1 MELIKYEDKQVIDTL
16 KKTVAA
22 GLTDPEFS
30 LFVQF
35 CQSTGLNPFKKE
47 IWAIKAGG
55 RLQLLTG
62 INGFRAIANNHSNYD
77 GIEIGLIGKGGEYL
91 SAAYPG
97 NDYIGAWSKCYRKD
111 RRIPTEGIAMLA
123 DYDKAFGNW
132 KTMRRVMIM
141 KCAESVALRQ
151 AFPQQLNGL
160 YTPDEMPQEFGEK
173 HNEVTV
179 LAKPAPIWEGP
190 RFAANQKPLVS
201 PVAAIM
207 ADVIPPLD
215 SPNRPSAEQITEG
228 EREPGSYVITTACK
242 FAGKTLDEI
251 YELHPT
257 WVADVLSDPAKS
269 AKLNMLDHTA
279 MTAFVGKVLTQDKKE
294 A

>member
-1 MELIKYEDKQVIDTL
+1 MELIKYEDKQVAVTL
-16 KKTVAA
+16 KQTVAA
-22 GLTDPEFS
+22 GLTDAEFS

-35 CQSTGLNPFKKE
+35 CQGTGLNPFKKE

-55 RLQLLTG
+55 RLQLMTG
-62 INGFRAIANNHSNYD
+62 IQGFRAIANANPHYD
-77 GIEIGLIGKGGEYL
+77 GIQIGLIGKDGDL
-91 SAAYPG
+91 LHASYPKD
-97 NDYIGAWSKCYRKD
+97 DYVGAWAKCHRKD
-111 RRIPTEGIAMLA
+111 RAFPAEGIAMLR

-132 KTMRRVMIM
+132 KSMKRVMIM

-190 RFAANQKPLVS
+190 RFAANQKPLAS

-242 FAGKTLDEI
+242 FTGKTLDEI

-257 WVADVLSDPAKS
+257 WVADVLSDPTKS
-269 AKLNMLDHTA
+269 AKLNMLDHTV
-279 MTAFVGKVLTQDKKE
+279 MKAFVEKVLTQNKKE

>member
-1 MELIKYEDKQVIDTL
+1 MELIKYEDKQVAATL
-16 KKTVAA
+16 KQTVAA
-22 GLTDPEFS
+22 GLTDAEFS

-35 CQSTGLNPFKKE
+35 CQGTGLNPFKKE

-55 RLQLLTG
+55 RLQLMTG
-62 INGFRAIANNHSNYD
+62 INGFRAIANNHQNYD

-111 RRIPTEGIAMLA
+111 RKIPTEGIAMLA
-123 DYDKAFGNW
+123 DYDKSFGNW
-132 KTMRRVMIM
+132 KSMKRVMIM

-160 YTPDEMPQEFGEK
+160 YTPDEMPQEYS
-173 HNEVTV
+173 EVTV
-179 LAKPAPIWEGP
+179 KPA
-190 RFAANQKPLVS
+190 RKPLAA

-207 ADVIPPLD
+207 AEVIPALD

-242 FAGKTLDEI
+242 FAGKTLDAI
-251 YELHPT
+251 HELDPD
-257 WVADVLSDPAKS
+257 WVTGVLNDPVKVARLNALDETVMQAFAKR
-269 AKLNMLDHTA
+269 LTE
-279 MTAFVGKVLTQDKKE
+279 TEGK
-294 A
+294 

>member
-1 MELIKYEDKQVIDTL
+1 MELIKYEDKSVAATL
-16 KKTVAA
+16 KQTVAA
-22 GLTDPEFS
+22 GLTDAEFS

-35 CQSTGLNPFKKE
+35 CQGTGLNPFKKE

-55 RLQLLTG
+55 RLQLMTG
-62 INGFRAIANNHSNYD
+62 IQGFRTIANANPSYD
-77 GIEIGLIGKGGEYL
+77 GIQIGLIGKDGDL
-91 SAAYPG
+91 LHASYPKD
-97 NDYIGAWSKCYRKD
+97 DYVGAWAKCHRKD
-111 RRIPTEGIAMLA
+111 RAYPAEGIAMLR
-123 DYDKAFGNW
+123 DYDKSVGNW
-132 KTMRRVMIM
+132 KVMRRVMIM

-160 YTPDEMPQEFGEK
+160 YTPDEMPPEFGEK

-242 FAGKTLDEI
+242 FAGKTLDAI
-251 YELHPT
+251 HELDPD
-257 WVADVLSDPAKS
+257 WVTGVLNDPVKVARLNALDETVMQAFAKR
-269 AKLNMLDHTA
+269 LTE
-279 MTAFVGKVLTQDKKE
+279 TEGK
-294 A
+294 

>member
-1 MELIKYEDKQVIDTL
+1 MELIKYEDKQVVDTL
-16 KKTVAA
+16 KKTVAT
-22 GLTDPEFS
+22 GLTEPEFS

-62 INGFRAIANNHSNYD
+62 INGFRAIANNHPNYD

-132 KTMRRVMIM
+132 KTMKRVMIM

-151 AFPQQLNGL
+151 TFPQQLNGL
-160 YTPDEMPQEFGEK
+160 YTPDEMPAEY
-173 HNEVTV
+173 NEPVKV
-179 LAKPAPIWEGP
+179 EVKAKAKPL
-190 RFAANQKPLVS
+190 AA
-201 PVAAIM
+201 PVAEVMKTI
-207 ADVIPPLD
+207 IPELD

-228 EREPGSYVITTACK
+228 ERDPGSYVITTACK
-242 FAGKTLDEI
+242 FAGKTLDAI
-251 YELHPT
+251 HELDPN
-257 WVADVLSDPAKS
+257 WISGVLSDPAKVARLNALDETVMQAF
-269 AKLNMLDHTA
+269 AKR
-279 MTAFVGKVLTQDKKE
+279 LTEQKPIG
-294 A
+294 ASLA